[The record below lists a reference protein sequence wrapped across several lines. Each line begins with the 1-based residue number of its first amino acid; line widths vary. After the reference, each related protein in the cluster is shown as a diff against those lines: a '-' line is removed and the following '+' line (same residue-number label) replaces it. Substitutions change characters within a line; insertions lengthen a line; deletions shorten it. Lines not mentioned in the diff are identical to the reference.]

1 MVDKAQIKS
10 IAQQY
15 NWCQADVQRAIE
27 SSPYNPDSD
36 EAIVAC
42 MIRYAGPSLLE
53 RNRRLGA
60 QKGITTKQK
69 KLIDDLINQL
79 NEMKDFYAN
88 QYLPKLQATLHEQA
102 SYIQK
107 LLQEGGSESNG

>member
-1 MVDKAQIKS
+1 MVDKALIKS
-10 IAQQY
+10 IAQKY
-15 NWCQADVQRAIE
+15 NWSQADVQRAIK
-27 SSPYNPDSD
+27 SSPDEPDSH

-42 MIRYAGPSLLE
+42 MIHYAGPSLLE

-69 KLIDDLINQL
+69 QLIDDLINQL
-79 NEMKDFYAN
+79 TATKDFYLN
-88 QYLPKLQATLHEQA
+88 QYLPKLNATLREQA

-107 LLQEGGSESNG
+107 LLQGESESNG